1 MFEYGLNQKTVNVK
15 MTRHELCNVIIA
27 LQIIKDNSG
36 TENNEFYANLINKL
50 NEQRQSFD
58 EKYFGGEKQ

>member
-1 MFEYGLNQKTVNVK
+1 MFEYGLNQKTVTVK

-36 TENNEFYANLINKL
+36 TDNPEFYANIINKL
-50 NEQRQSFD
+50 NEQRQAFD
-58 EKYFGGEKQ
+58 EKYLRGDKQ